1 MSPGEIPAGARD
13 VRLLLHDCG
22 HDGGPPL
29 RHLLPPAG
37 PPQRGHPT
45 LEQLHT
51 AGLGAVAAAQPA
63 PGRVTHREDDTGRVC
78 DFRYLKILLY
88 T

>member
-22 HDGGPPL
+22 HDGGPAL

-37 PPQRGHPT
+37 APQRGHPA
-45 LEQLHT
+45 LEQLHP

-63 PGRVTHREDDTGRVC
+63 TGRVTQVGLHRWGDTGRVTQV
-78 DFRYLKILLY
+78 R
-88 T
+88 